1 MRTKKRIT
9 DIQTAVDLYFSTD
22 RLSNKDI
29 MKLFDCCEGTA
40 ANLKKAAKEQEAQD
54 GKMSP
59 STTTVNTVSAFKA
72 WGVNIKDLV
81 KRLEQYKKIKGV
93 TT

>member
-40 ANLKKAAKEQEAQD
+40 ANLKKAAKEQEAQEYC
-54 GKMSP
+54 SP
-59 STTTVNTVSAFKA
+59 ALRDFSAQCYP
-72 WGVNIKDLV
+72 WTRNGRVQ
-81 KRLEQYKKIKGV
+81 RCRRGGRY
-93 TT
+93 